1 MFVHATFL
9 LIPICVLYF
18 DWIKDWISCWKYVE
32 NQRGFNFKYL
42 PTHFFRYDS
51 LTGVPSSQRTVAFEK
66 ASVLF
71 NVGAL
76 YTQIG
81 TKQNRSTSK
90 GLDAAVDNFLRSAGT
105 FQYILENFTN
115 APSMDLN
122 PATLEFLV
130 HLMCAQARECL
141 FEKGELVLFEEDSKN
156 KDGLNLDTDTCL
168 ALGQEAAHVSTQKKK
183 RKYAVFPT
191 LSNCFIAK

>member
-1 MFVHATFL
+1 M
-9 LIPICVLYF
+9 
-18 DWIKDWISCWKYVE
+18 
-32 NQRGFNFKYL
+32 
-42 PTHFFRYDS
+42 
-51 LTGVPSSQRTVAFEK
+51 TGVPSSQRTVAFEK

-81 TKQNRSTSK
+81 TRQDRSSSK

-115 APSMDLN
+115 APSMDLS

-130 HLMCAQARECL
+130 NLMCAQARECL
-141 FEKGELVLFEEDSKN
+141 LEKGELSF
-156 KDGLNLDTDTCL
+156 LDKQSTINVDDCL
-168 ALGQEAAHVSTQKKK
+168 VVGQEAGHVST
-183 RKYAVFPT
+183 YLPT
-191 LSNCFIAK
+191 YIFSKLI

>member
-1 MFVHATFL
+1 MVIPSRFIESGQCIFHDWEKVLGSCYITF
-9 LIPICVLYF
+9 C
-18 DWIKDWISCWKYVE
+18 IS
-32 NQRGFNFKYL
+32 
-42 PTHFFRYDS
+42 RYDS

-81 TKQNRSTSK
+81 TRQDRNTSK
-90 GLDAAVDNFLRSAGT
+90 GLDSAVDNFLRSAGT

-122 PATLEFLV
+122 PGTLEFLV
-130 HLMCAQARECL
+130 NLMCAQARECL
-141 FEKGELVLFEEDSKN
+141 LEKGEIFHSSDKGSDVDVDDSFV
-156 KDGLNLDTDTCL
+156 
-168 ALGQEAAHVSTQKKK
+168 LGQEAAHVSK
-183 RKYAVFPT
+183 F
-191 LSNCFIAK
+191 SNIFKMS